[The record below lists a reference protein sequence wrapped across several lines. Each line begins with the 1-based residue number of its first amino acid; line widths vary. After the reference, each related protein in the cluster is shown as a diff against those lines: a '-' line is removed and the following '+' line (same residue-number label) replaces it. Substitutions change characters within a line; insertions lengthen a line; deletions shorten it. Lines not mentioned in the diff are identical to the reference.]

1 MSDGARA
8 AGEATEDGVETVAHV
23 LSDGARAAGDATEDG
38 FHDAS
43 VATVNAVDGAVAAV
57 DGAMDRLTH
66 GNESDDWAD
75 AELVDA
81 ASDADTA
88 ADASKPAATH
98 PGPSSSS
105 SASSDAA
112 TSAIPFDS
120 DAFEP
125 SFQETDAD
133 SAAAEARMR
142 ADAVYDDEGA
152 DAVASGS
159 QPAKKAS
166 PPPAPVYLPEVM
178 PTILETCDTCATPP
192 CRAFQGDVKETEFI
206 VHADS
211 CCQATRWAYGNTGA
225 FTHTC
230 GACAE
235 NGETMTLARALHHC
249 SEAGGGLCANNQ
261 VTAAS
266 RTPGCAAEEDAEVWT
281 SESCGARD
289 EGRFVMRA
297 GGGGRRCEFELEKE
311 HNVVCC
317 ANTCNTFIP
326 DHMCPAEDARKFWQ
340 ASAEASASAAASAA
354 MGAARLR
361 DPKVRVAL
369 PELPTAAKGVPTP
382 RTEGTPFRAA
392 ALGSPEDKE
401 AVLRAARDAMAATTK

>member
-1 MSDGARA
+1 
-8 AGEATEDGVETVAHV
+8 
-23 LSDGARAAGDATEDG
+23 
-38 FHDAS
+38 
-43 VATVNAVDGAVAAV
+43 
-57 DGAMDRLTH
+57 
-66 GNESDDWAD
+66 
-75 AELVDA
+75 
-81 ASDADTA
+81 
-88 ADASKPAATH
+88 
-98 PGPSSSS
+98 
-105 SASSDAA
+105 
-112 TSAIPFDS
+112 
-120 DAFEP
+120 
-125 SFQETDAD
+125 
-133 SAAAEARMR
+133 
-142 ADAVYDDEGA
+142 
-152 DAVASGS
+152 
-159 QPAKKAS
+159 
-166 PPPAPVYLPEVM
+166 M
-178 PTILETCDTCATPP
+178 PTILETCDTCVTPP

-235 NGETMTLARALHHC
+235 NGETMTFARALHHC

-281 SESCGARD
+281 FESCGARD

-326 DHMCPAEDARKFWQ
+326 DHMCPAEDARAFWQ